1 MERTWT
7 HLSLELK
14 ALSFQYFSVSPRWL
28 AQWMN
33 SELKSSVL
41 AVDEGAILDAVFEN
55 FNHPTPSGFE
65 RIMIEKALLW
75 WMSLYVPQT
84 TKIIEPLMYCILS
97 SMALNS
103 ERPLLWSYFA
113 SENVSGEKKI
123 AFLAAAPMSQNSQ
136 RITWLWNQTERSVCR
151 RLYQNDLMPNDHSV
165 CYCQAWCTSSISM
178 LAKLLD

>member
-7 HLSLELK
+7 RLSLELK

-33 SELKSSVL
+33 SEPKSSVL

-75 WMSLYVPQT
+75 WMSICSPNYENYWASDVLHTFFNGPQLREAPAV
-84 TKIIEPLMYCILS
+84 IIVCQWKC
-97 SMALNS
+97 
-103 ERPLLWSYFA
+103 LWWEKNRISCCCP
-113 SENVSGEKKI
+113 NVS
-123 AFLAAAPMSQNSQ
+123 
-136 RITWLWNQTERSVCR
+136 
-151 RLYQNDLMPNDHSV
+151 
-165 CYCQAWCTSSISM
+165 
-178 LAKLLD
+178 KLLRNELPDYEIKLSGLSVGVYIKMI

>member
-33 SELKSSVL
+33 SEPKSSVL

-75 WMSLYVPQT
+75 WMSLYVP
-84 TKIIEPLMYCILS
+84 KL
-97 SMALNS
+97 
-103 ERPLLWSYFA
+103 R
-113 SENVSGEKKI
+113 
-123 AFLAAAPMSQNSQ
+123 
-136 RITWLWNQTERSVCR
+136 
-151 RLYQNDLMPNDHSV
+151 
-165 CYCQAWCTSSISM
+165 
-178 LAKLLD
+178 KLLSLWCIAYFLQWPSTQKGPCCDHILPVKMSLVRKKLHFLLLPPCLKLPRNELPDYEIKLSGLSVGVYIKMI

>member
-7 HLSLELK
+7 HLSLGLK
-14 ALSFQYFSVSPRWL
+14 ALSFQYFSVSSRWL

-33 SELKSSVL
+33 SEPKSSVL

-84 TKIIEPLMYCILS
+84 TKVIEPLMYCILS

-123 AFLAAAPMSQNSQ
+123 AFLAAAPMSQNFFVMNYLIMKSN
-136 RITWLWNQTERSVCR
+136 WVVC
-151 RLYQNDLMPNDHSV
+151 LS
-165 CYCQAWCTSSISM
+165 ASISKWSN
-178 LAKLLD
+178 AKWS